1 MKLTFDKDA
10 INKVIAAQCAAPIE
24 AAGAAVASQI
34 TDVPVSTR
42 MTVNKAGRPVCLVT
56 ITHPKGMAS
65 QAKHGTLTRAASA
78 VGLDI
83 HRYAP

>member
-1 MKLTFDKDA
+1 MKLRFDEAA
-10 INKVIAAQCAAPIE
+10 INQVIAQQCAAPIE

-42 MTVNKAGRPVCLVT
+42 MTVNQSGRPVCLVA
-56 ITHPKGMAS
+56 ITDVKGMAS